1 MWPSG
6 LSPHIRAAHLTR
18 LGRFVHWMSGCS
30 SGELLFALL
39 LEVPQALQYRSQRCG
54 AARWSLHPSGDPDGG
69 APSGRRWLTLPP
81 RELASVARPPRVCA
95 LCHPAELDGGW
106 GEKRRKGR
114 GTARFWTGRLRR
126 FRAMWRP
133 MNSMRGPT
141 VCSQSSIIGS
151 INGFSTRSS
160 ITIPI
165 MTTNTLANYEELNE
179 A

>member
-69 APSGRRWLTLPP
+69 APGGRRWLTLAP
-81 RELASVARPPRVCA
+81 REAASVARPPRVRTRCYLA
-95 LCHPAELDGGW
+95 AWVGGW
-106 GEKRRKGR
+106 EKIIRKCR
-114 GTARFWTGRLRR
+114 CTARSRTGRWRR
-126 FRAMWRP
+126 LGALWRP
-133 MNSMRGPT
+133 MLSRRGPP
-141 VCSQSSIIGS
+141 VCSQSSIIGR
-151 INGFSTRSS
+151 INGCSTRSS

-165 MTTNTLANYEELNE
+165 LATSRLLGGG
-179 A
+179 